1 MRFIFVD
8 AENIGLKAVE
18 AITASVSDKVFVFSK
33 NDAVKAFCERN
44 LFLYISSYPTGSN
57 QADFYIIGNLVGMI
71 ASLTE
76 QQREASQFILY
87 SQDNSLVT
95 AFEFQCK
102 LRKIKYGIALKPK
115 ITVPSQ
121 AKVTISS
128 QTKVP
133 AQPKQTAGVTAPD
146 PKKLEQKIYECFKT
160 EQTTESVRKK
170 LKQPK
175 PDFDR
180 ALHALIKANKI
191 QRVSKGKKTWGHTKS
206 M

>member
-8 AENIGLKAVE
+8 AENIGLKEVE
-18 AITASVSDKVFVFSK
+18 AISASISDKVLVFSK
-33 NDAVKAFCERN
+33 NDAVKEVCERK

-71 ASLTE
+71 ASLTK
-76 QQREASQFILY
+76 QQRDICQFVLY

-95 AFEFQCK
+95 AFAFQCK
-102 LRKIKYGIALKPK
+102 LHKLKHSIALESKAQ
-115 ITVPSQ
+115 IQ
-121 AKVTISS
+121 
-128 QTKVP
+128 
-133 AQPKQTAGVTAPD
+133 AQPKPQVIE
-146 PKKLEQKIYECFKT
+146 PKKTVQNLEQRVYEQFKT

-175 PDFDR
+175 SDFTK
-180 ALHALIKANKI
+180 ALNVLIKANKI
-191 QRVSKGKKTWGHTKS
+191 QRVSKSKKTWGRANR

>member
-8 AENIGLKAVE
+8 AENIGLKEVE
-18 AITASVSDKVFVFSK
+18 AISASISDKVLVFSK
-33 NDAVKAFCERN
+33 NDAVKEVCERK

-71 ASLTE
+71 ASLTK
-76 QQREASQFILY
+76 QQRDICQFVLY

-95 AFEFQCK
+95 AFAFQCK
-102 LRKIKYGIALKPK
+102 LHKLKHSIALEPK
-115 ITVPSQ
+115 AQIQ
-121 AKVTISS
+121 
-128 QTKVP
+128 
-133 AQPKQTAGVTAPD
+133 AQPKPQVVE
-146 PKKLEQKIYECFKT
+146 PKKTVQNLEQRIYEQFKT

-175 PDFDR
+175 SDFTK
-180 ALHALIKANKI
+180 ALNVLIKANKI
-191 QRVSKGKKTWGHTKS
+191 QRVSKSKKTWVRANR

>member
-8 AENIGLKAVE
+8 AENIGLRAIE
-18 AITASVSDKVFVFSK
+18 SITASVSDKVFVFSK
-33 NDAVKAFCERN
+33 NDAVKAVCERN
-44 LFLYISSYPTGSN
+44 LFLYISSYPSGSN

-102 LRKIKYGIALKPK
+102 LRSIKHDIALKPK
-115 ITVPSQ
+115 TQIQV
-121 AKVTISS
+121 
-128 QTKVP
+128 
-133 AQPKQTAGVTAPD
+133 QPKSQKTDSSTT
-146 PKKLEQKIYECFKT
+146 PKILEQRVYECFKT

-175 PDFDR
+175 PDFTR
-180 ALHALIKANKI
+180 ALNSLIKANKI
-191 QRVSKGKKTWGHTKS
+191 QRGSKSKKTWVHANAV
-206 M
+206 

>member
-8 AENIGLKAVE
+8 AENIGLKEVE
-18 AITASVSDKVFVFSK
+18 AISASISDKVFVFSK
-33 NDAVKAFCERN
+33 NDAVKEVCERK
-44 LFLYISSYPTGSN
+44 LFFYISSYPTGSN

-76 QQREASQFILY
+76 QQRDVCQFILY

-95 AFEFQCK
+95 AFAFQCK
-102 LRKIKYGIALKPK
+102 LHKIKHKIALDPK
-115 ITVPSQ
+115 AQVQ
-121 AKVTISS
+121 V
-128 QTKVP
+128 QT
-133 AQPKQTAGVTAPD
+133 QPKPPVIE
-146 PKKLEQKIYECFKT
+146 PKKPVQSLEQRIYEHFKT

-175 PDFDR
+175 SDFTR
-180 ALHALIKANKI
+180 ALNTLIKTNKI
-191 QRVSKGKKTWGHTKS
+191 QRVSKSKKTWVRANR